1 MRPNRTLL
9 PLLLLAA
16 LPLSGCVEE
25 LVDTGSGP
33 LVGEDADSGLAADG
47 DPLADGSAEGPDSIV
62 DPARGRIA
70 LTISTTDPLLPGADV
85 ALTVS
90 GVAREPIDGG
100 EVVLTLP
107 TKVLMDHFGEGLP
120 NLPAKA
126 RWNLPPMAK
135 GDTWSGSYT
144 VSGEAAGYYRVMANA
159 YTHGPDGGLW
169 LFDDVPTS
177 TAAS

>member
-9 PLLLLAA
+9 PCLLLAV

-25 LVDTGSGP
+25 LVDTGSEP
-33 LVGEDADSGLAADG
+33 LVGEDAETGLAADG
-47 DPLADGSAEGPDSIV
+47 DPLADGDAGVPDSVV

-90 GVAREPIDGG
+90 GVAREPIDSG

-107 TKVLMDHFGEGLP
+107 TSALMDW
-120 NLPAKA
+120 A
-126 RWNLPPMAK
+126 RRLRRI
-135 GDTWSGSYT
+135 SGSFKG
-144 VSGEAAGYYRVMANA
+144 SSR
-159 YTHGPDGGLW
+159 
-169 LFDDVPTS
+169 S
-177 TAAS
+177 TED